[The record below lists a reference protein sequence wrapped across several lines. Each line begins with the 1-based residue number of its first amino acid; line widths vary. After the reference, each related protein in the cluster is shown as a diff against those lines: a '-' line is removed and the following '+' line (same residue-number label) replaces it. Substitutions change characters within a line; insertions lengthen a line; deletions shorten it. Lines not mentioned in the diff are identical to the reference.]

1 MLNWLEDLLRDY
13 LDFRPEP
20 EDFQSQRTT
29 RRGWLMLGADS
40 HPHRD
45 IHLVAES
52 VTTLAG

>member
-29 RRGWLMLGADS
+29 RRGWLVLGA
-40 HPHRD
+40 
-45 IHLVAES
+45 VAILI
-52 VTTLAG
+52 VTFIWWRNR